1 MRYIHYIINL
11 YKNKMENIENSLSGM
26 YEVEKIINCKIY
38 KNKKFYLIKWLCFP
52 IHESTWEPKSSLKN
66 LNYMI
71 DSFEAKYPFSVDQY
85 MYEIY
90 CEELKKRTKRRNKR
104 KNNSNGIQTNTKFLQ
119 KKKKMEFFSVSEL
132 KDKYFDK
139 LKEHLHLNMVKRH
152 NKDKERELVIEIS
165 SSIEESEE
173 NEIKNEINKEYFN
186 VTEEKNNYLKL
197 IMPQME

>member
-1 MRYIHYIINL
+1 MV
-11 YKNKMENIENSLSGM
+11 NIENSLSGM
-26 YEVEKIINCKIY
+26 FEVEKIINCKIY
-38 KNKKFYLIKWLCFP
+38 KNKKYYLIKWLCFP
-52 IHESTWEPKSSLKN
+52 IYESTWEPKSSLKN

-104 KNNSNGIQTNTKFLQ
+104 KNNSNDIQTNTKFLQ
-119 KKKKMEFFSVSEL
+119 KKKKIEFFTVSEL

-139 LKEHLHLNMVKRH
+139 LKVHLHLNMAKRH
-152 NKDKERELVIEIS
+152 NKDKERELVIELS

-173 NEIKNEINKEYFN
+173 NEIKYEN

-197 IMPQME
+197 IIPQME

>member
-1 MRYIHYIINL
+1 
-11 YKNKMENIENSLSGM
+11 MENIENSLSGM

-104 KNNSNGIQTNTKFLQ
+104 KNNSNGIQTKTKFLQ

-132 KDKYFDK
+132 KDKYFDI

-173 NEIKNEINKEYFN
+173 NEIKNEANKEYFN